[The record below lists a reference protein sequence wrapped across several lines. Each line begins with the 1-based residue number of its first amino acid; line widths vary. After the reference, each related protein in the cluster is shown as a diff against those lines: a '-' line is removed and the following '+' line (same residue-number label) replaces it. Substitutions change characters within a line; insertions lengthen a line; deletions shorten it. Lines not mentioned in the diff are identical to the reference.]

1 MDEEPQ
7 GRARLEVMQATLVRL
22 SRRKDIREADRW
34 VLERAAI
41 DIAWDDAIHIAA
53 PWEPRSSLCGQWFR
67 NLATLDE
74 PRPDGAEGCWTCLMA
89 ADWLVGAR
97 AA

>member
-1 MDEEPQ
+1 MDEETQ
-7 GRARLEVMQATLVRL
+7 GRARLDVMEATLVRL
-22 SRRKDIREADRW
+22 SRRKDIREADRQ
-34 VLERAAI
+34 VLERAAL

-67 NLATLDE
+67 NLASLDA
-74 PRPDGAEGCWTCLMA
+74 PPPDSVSGCWTCLMA
-89 ADWLVGAR
+89 ADWLRKAR